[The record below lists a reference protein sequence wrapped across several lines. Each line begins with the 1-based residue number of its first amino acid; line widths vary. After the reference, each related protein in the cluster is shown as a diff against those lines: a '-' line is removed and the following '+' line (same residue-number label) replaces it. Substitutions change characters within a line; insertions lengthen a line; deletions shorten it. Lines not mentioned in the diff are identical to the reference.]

1 MLSAIA
7 RLTANK
13 LRNVPKKNNIN
24 SLSFNHF
31 FRQQY
36 NNFHI
41 IKNTFTNNSRDNK
54 ASIYGALSII
64 AGAVVLLSSSTEC
77 LKAESQEEN
86 NIQDND
92 LNFIQYSGSEKT
104 I

>member
-41 IKNTFTNNSRDNK
+41 IKNTFTKNYIPNITSFNK
-54 ASIYGALSII
+54 ICSERKEDCSGIHQLCAMINRFIY
-64 AGAVVLLSSSTEC
+64 
-77 LKAESQEEN
+77 K
-86 NIQDND
+86 
-92 LNFIQYSGSEKT
+92 F
-104 I
+104 